1 MRPTKR
7 YLDTG
12 WHLNDSFTITVE
24 RLRSTLKRVQHSFF
38 CLNNLERS
46 REMSFRAR
54 YLPTGLGGR
63 STLTT
68 SDYLTKGYVQISLRL
83 SLSYTTTIRFPL
95 APNTPEKYI
104 RIKRLWFHR
113 RGSATSTSSAVYYIS
128 GFAADRENQSFTRRN
143 TGFRHLAIAKRW
155 NRMGLPRTKLY
166 LRSTKGRPC
175 GVGWIVQ
182 LAVRSLNPWSPLLTA
197 IYLQK
202 RWLRS
207 VAFERSFRRSCGSSR
222 FNPETTRGSR

>member
-24 RLRSTLKRVQHSFF
+24 RFRSTLKRVQHSFF

-54 YLPTGLGGR
+54 HLPTGLGGR

-68 SDYLTKGYVQISLRL
+68 SDYLTNGYVQISLRL

-95 APNTPEKYI
+95 DPNTPEKYI

-113 RGSATSTSSAVYYIS
+113 RGSATSTSSAVYSVS
-128 GFAADRENQSFTRRN
+128 GFAAGPRKRKFLHAETPVF
-143 TGFRHLAIAKRW
+143 AI
-155 NRMGLPRTKLY
+155 
-166 LRSTKGRPC
+166 
-175 GVGWIVQ
+175 
-182 LAVRSLNPWSPLLTA
+182 
-197 IYLQK
+197 
-202 RWLRS
+202 
-207 VAFERSFRRSCGSSR
+207 SR
-222 FNPETTRGSR
+222 